1 MTFRFLSL
9 DICKIWELLPIYIYS
24 GIYIFERK
32 IYTRTLSILFLYSF
46 RSKNIRILSCFS
58 KSSA

>member
-1 MTFRFLSL
+1 MGTLT
-9 DICKIWELLPIYIYS
+9 DYIYF

-32 IYTRTLSILFLYSF
+32 IYTLILNILFLYSF

-58 KSSA
+58 KSPA

>member
-1 MTFRFLSL
+1 MSL